1 MIAKYYANYIL
12 NRLNSSS
19 RKVKYSCNLKKSNS
33 MAVLFDATDVNNIK
47 IVKDFVYSYSSG
59 KQKVSAMGYVNKS
72 NTSFDHFS
80 ILYFDYFSNKN
91 LNWFGKPYGHLIT
104 NFLDYEYDILID
116 LSLKNHYALNY
127 LLKAST
133 AKFKIGGSKK
143 DITIFDQ
150 EINSDEISNL
160 NALITKI
167 TDYLTQVK

>member
-12 NRLNSSS
+12 NRVNNSSG
-19 RKVKYSCNLKKSNS
+19 KVKYSCNLKKSNS
-33 MAVLFDATDVNNIK
+33 MAVLFDATDVNNVK
-47 IVKDFVYSYSSG
+47 IVKDFVYRFASG
-59 KQKVSAMGYVNKS
+59 KQKAIAMGYVNEK

-80 ILYFDYFSNKN
+80 SLYFDYFSNKN
-91 LNWFGKPYGHLIT
+91 LNWFGKPSGHLIT

-116 LSLKNHYALNY
+116 LSVKNHYALNY

-133 AKFKIGGSKK
+133 AKFKIGASKK

-150 EINSDEISNL
+150 EINSDEIPNL

-167 TDYLTQVK
+167 TDYLTQVN

>member
-12 NRLNSSS
+12 NRVNSSS

-33 MAVLFDATDVNNIK
+33 IAVLFDATDVNNIK
-47 IVKDFVYSYSSG
+47 IIKDFVYSFSSG
-59 KQKVSAMGYVNKS
+59 KQKVSVMGYVNKS
-72 NTSFDHFS
+72 TTSFDHFS
-80 ILYFDYFSNKN
+80 SLYFDYFSNKN
-91 LNWFGKPYGHLIT
+91 LNWFGKPYGYLIT

-116 LSLKNHYALNY
+116 LNQKNHYLLNY

-133 AKFKIGGSKK
+133 AKFKIGASKK
-143 DITIFDQ
+143 DITIFDL

-160 NALITKI
+160 SVLITKI

>member
-12 NRLNSSS
+12 NSVNSSS

-33 MAVLFDATDVNNIK
+33 IAVLFDTTDVNDIK
-47 IVKDFVYSYSSG
+47 IIKDFVYSFSSG
-59 KQKVSAMGYVNKS
+59 KQKVSVMGYVNKS
-72 NTSFDHFS
+72 TTSFDHFS
-80 ILYFDYFSNKN
+80 SLYFDYFSNKN

-116 LSLKNHYALNY
+116 LNQKNHYLLNY

-133 AKFKIGGSKK
+133 AKFKIGASKK
-143 DITIFDQ
+143 DITIFDL

-160 NALITKI
+160 SVLITKI

>member
-12 NRLNSSS
+12 NKVNSSS
-19 RKVKYSCNLKKSNS
+19 RKVKYPYNLKKSNS
-33 MAVLFDATDVNNIK
+33 IAVLFDATDVNNIK
-47 IVKDFVYSYSSG
+47 IVKDFVYSLSSV
-59 KQKVSAMGYVNKS
+59 KQKVCAMGYVNKS

-80 ILYFDYFSNKN
+80 SLYFDYFSNKN

-116 LSLKNHYALNY
+116 LSLKNHYPLNY

-133 AKFKIGGSKK
+133 VKFKICSSKK

-150 EINSDEISNL
+150 DINSDEISNL
-160 NALITKI
+160 SVLILK
-167 TDYLTQVK
+167 

>member
-1 MIAKYYANYIL
+1 VIAKYYANYIL
-12 NRLNSSS
+12 NKVNSSS
-19 RKVKYSCNLKKSNS
+19 RKVKYSYSLKISYS
-33 MAVLFDATDVNNIK
+33 IAVLFDTTDVNNIK
-47 IVKDFVYSYSSG
+47 IVNDFVYIFSSG

-80 ILYFDYFSNKN
+80 SLYFDYYSNKN

-104 NFLDYEYDILID
+104 NFLDYEYDILIY

-133 AKFKIGGSKK
+133 AKFKIGASKK

-150 EINSDEISNL
+150 EINSENF
-160 NALITKI
+160 
-167 TDYLTQVK
+167 

>member
-12 NRLNSSS
+12 NRVNNSSC
-19 RKVKYSCNLKKSNS
+19 KVKYSCNLKKSNS
-33 MAVLFDATDVNNIK
+33 IAVFFDATDVNNIK
-47 IVKDFVYSYSSG
+47 IIKDFVYNFSSG

-72 NTSFDHFS
+72 NKSFDHFS
-80 ILYFDYFSNKN
+80 SQYFDYFSNKY
-91 LNWFGKPYGHLIT
+91 LNWFGKPYRHLIT

-116 LSLKNHYALNY
+116 LSLKNHYPLNY

-133 AKFKIGGSKK
+133 AKYKIGASKK

-160 NALITKI
+160 SALITKI
-167 TDYLTQVK
+167 TNYLTQVK